1 MNLPNSLS
9 LTRIFLVP
17 LLVVILLTKLQ
28 GNEILCA
35 AVFLLAALT
44 DLLDGYLA
52 RRRRQITPLGQ
63 LLDPIADKLL
73 IAAAFISLVE
83 IHKAPAWM
91 VVVILGREYA
101 VTALRHIAAAQG
113 RAVPSSD
120 LGKSKMVAEV
130 ATITILIL
138 GQDVLGQLEVLGTI
152 GLWVV
157 LGLALV
163 SGSQY
168 FFRFRRELE
177 PQLTPVA
184 PASGAAS
191 SRHEVA

>member
-101 VTALRHIAAAQG
+101 VTALRHIAAAAG

-138 GQDVLGQLEVLGTI
+138 GHDILGQLEVLGTI

-157 LGLALV
+157 LGLAVL

-177 PQLTPVA
+177 PQLSPLA
-184 PASGAAS
+184 RISHDAS
-191 SRHEVA
+191 

>member
-9 LTRIFLVP
+9 LVRIFLVP

-28 GNEILCA
+28 GNEVLCA

-52 RRRRQITPLGQ
+52 RVRQQITELGQ

-83 IHKAPAWM
+83 LHKAPAWM
-91 VVVILGREYA
+91 VVVILGREFA
-101 VTALRHIAAAQG
+101 VTALRQIAATQG
-113 RAVPSSD
+113 RSLPSSE

-130 ATITILIL
+130 ATVTLLIL
-138 GQDVLGQLEVLGTI
+138 GRDVLGQLELLGTI

-157 LGLALV
+157 LSLALI
-163 SGSQY
+163 SGVQY
-168 FFRFRRELE
+168 FLRFRAEDQRRWLEL
-177 PQLTPVA
+177 
-184 PASGAAS
+184 AAAADERT
-191 SRHEVA
+191 RHEVA